1 MYATAKNYNQALDLC
16 LNHNISVT
24 EEMAE
29 KLVIPKDEGRYLFI
43 FIFI

>member
-1 MYATAKNYNQALDLC
+1 MYATAKNYHQALDLC

-29 KLVIPKDEGRYLFI
+29 KLVIPKDEGISKDRKI
-43 FIFI
+43 